1 MNPLTLI
8 MLIFSA
14 VAALDKIFGG
24 RLGLGKE
31 FDRGF
36 MLIGTMVLTMAGMIV
51 TAPLI
56 ADVMSPVFDFVHKTL
71 HLDPSVIPASLF
83 ANDMGGTAVSLEVMK
98 NVEIGYWNALIV
110 SSMLGCT
117 ISFNLPFSVGVVDK
131 RQHPDL
137 FYGMLCGVAT
147 IPIGCLVGGLIYGVS
162 LLPLLYNLLPLT
174 LFSAVI
180 VLGLIFIPE
189 ISIKIFKAIGWFMTA
204 LITVGLVI
212 GSVNYLVGK
221 DVVKGLDTIEN
232 AGIIC
237 LNAAIVLS
245 GAFPLMFV
253 VSKLMKKP
261 LSVLAKKLK
270 INDASAMG
278 LLSTVIT
285 NAPTFGNMK
294 EMDEKGTVLNAAFA
308 VSAPFTFGGHL
319 AFTMIYSEAAVL
331 PMIIGKLSAGFT
343 ALLLALYMYK
353 MREKRA
359 GNVSKS

>member
-1 MNPLTLI
+1 
-8 MLIFSA
+8 
-14 VAALDKIFGG
+14 
-24 RLGLGKE
+24 
-31 FDRGF
+31 
-36 MLIGTMVLTMAGMIV
+36 
-51 TAPLI
+51 
-56 ADVMSPVFDFVHKTL
+56 
-71 HLDPSVIPASLF
+71 
-83 ANDMGGTAVSLEVMK
+83 MK
-98 NVEIGYWNALIV
+98 NVEIGYFNALIV

-147 IPIGCLVGGLIYGVS
+147 IPIGCLIGGLIYGVS

-174 LFSAVI
+174 LFSGII

-212 GSVNYLVGK
+212 GSINYLVGK

-285 NAPTFGNMK
+285 NATTFGNMK
-294 EMDEKGTVLNAAFA
+294 DMDEKGTVLNAAFA